1 MKKSFILLLVTL
13 LLITTFGCSQK
24 QQQEEQTD
32 SDTAVV
38 KTVEIGENE
47 MDYIVFGKGEK
58 TFVII
63 PGLSVHS
70 VMPLKDSIAEAY
82 KDFTEEYTVYLFD
95 RPKNLEEGCTI
106 EDLAEATSQAMI
118 NLGIENADIF
128 GASQGGM
135 IAQYIAI
142 DHPELVHKL
151 ILGSTLSKPNET
163 FSTVGQKWVE
173 LAENKDEQGLLEN
186 FVDVV
191 YSQATLDQYRDTL
204 IESNKGITDEE
215 YARFII
221 LAKSCLTFDCYDK
234 LDQIKCDV
242 LVLGCEGDKVV
253 TVEGSKEIA
262 DKLNCE
268 IYIYD
273 DSYGH
278 GVYDEASDYK
288 QRCLDFLNK

>member
-1 MKKSFILLLVTL
+1 MKKSFILFLVTL
-13 LLITTFGCSQK
+13 LLITTFGCSKK
-24 QQQEEQTD
+24 QQDDETE

-82 KDFTEEYTVYLFD
+82 KDFSEEYTVYLFD
-95 RPKNLEEGCTI
+95 RPKNLSEGCTI

-118 NLGIENADIF
+118 NLGLENADIF

-163 FSTVGQKWVE
+163 FSAVGGKWVE
-173 LAENKDEQGLLEN
+173 LAEEKDEQGLLEN

-278 GVYDEASDYK
+278 GVYDEAADYR

>member
-13 LLITTFGCSQK
+13 LLITTFGCSSK
-24 QQQEEQTD
+24 KQEEQTD

-151 ILGSTLSKPNET
+151 ILGSTLSKSNET
-163 FSTVGQKWVE
+163 FSTVEQKWVE

>member
-13 LLITTFGCSQK
+13 LLITTFGCSSK
-24 QQQEEQTD
+24 KQEEQTD

-106 EDLAEATSQAMI
+106 EDLAEETSQAMI

-128 GASQGGM
+128 WASQGGM

-151 ILGSTLSKPNET
+151 ILGSTLSKQNET
-163 FSTVGQKWVE
+163 FSVVGQKWVE

-288 QRCLDFLNK
+288 QRCLDFLSK

>member
-13 LLITTFGCSQK
+13 LLITTFGCSSK
-24 QQQEEQTD
+24 KQEEQTD

-151 ILGSTLSKPNET
+151 ILGSTLSKSNET
-163 FSTVGQKWVE
+163 FSTVEQKWVE

-288 QRCLDFLNK
+288 QRCLDFLSK

>member
-13 LLITTFGCSQK
+13 LLITTFGCSSKK
-24 QQQEEQTD
+24 QDEEENK

-151 ILGSTLSKPNET
+151 ILGSTLSKHNET

-242 LVLGCEGDKVV
+242 LILGCEGDKVV